1 MLNLKPQLL
10 WKYFEAISAI
20 PRCSGNEKAVGD
32 YVLSVARAHGLKADR
47 DQQGN
52 VVVRKPATP
61 GRERV
66 APLILQGHLDMVCEK
81 NSDVKHDFTKDPIRL
96 RVDGPYVKATGT
108 SLGADNGI
116 AVATSLALIE
126 DREVQHGPL
135 EMLFTVDE
143 ETGLNGAFNLKP
155 GFVKA
160 PRMLNLDTEEEG
172 AVYVGCAGG
181 RDTLFTLRTRREKG
195 KSRVPAFK
203 IVVRGLRGG
212 HSGVDIH
219 EQRGNAVRI
228 LVRLLCSLQAD
239 GPLTL
244 VSLDGG
250 SKRNAIAREAAAVV
264 HCKDDKKLKTAAKR
278 FEAAIRAELGKV
290 DPGLQIAVEKAK
302 AAFSPFDPKFTAKLL
317 AFCSALPHGVLK
329 MSQEIPG
336 LVETSTNF
344 AIVASTD
351 KTVEVATSQR
361 SSVASQINWAVEMVA
376 AVGTLAGARVKSSS
390 GYPGWKPNLDS
401 PILKAVIAQHKKHFG
416 TEPAIKAIHAGLEC
430 GIIGERYPGM
440 DMVSI
445 GPLQENVHSPD
456 ERVHIESVERFYG
469 FLKSILRDLA

>member
-1 MLNLKPQLL
+1 MLNLKPALL
-10 WKYFEAISAI
+10 WKYFEAVSAI

-32 YVLSVARAHGLKADR
+32 YVLSVAKAHGLKADR
-47 DQQGN
+47 DPIGN
-52 VVVRKPATP
+52 VVVRKPATS

-81 NSDVKHDFTKDPIRL
+81 NSDVKHDFCKDPIRL

-116 AVATSLALIE
+116 AVATCLALME

-143 ETGLNGAFNLKP
+143 ETGLNGAFNLQP

-160 PRMLNLDTEEEG
+160 KRMLNLDTEEEG

-181 RDTLFTLRTRREKG
+181 RDTLLTLKAKREAAR
-195 KSRVPAFK
+195 SRVPAFK
-203 IVVRGLRGG
+203 IVIKGLRGG

-219 EQRGNAVRI
+219 EQRGNALLI
-228 LVRLLCSLQAD
+228 LVRFLRSIRAD
-239 GPLTL
+239 LPFKL

-250 SKRNAIAREAAAVV
+250 SKRNAIAREASAVL
-264 HCKDDKKLKTAAKR
+264 HLKDDMKLKTAARR
-278 FEAAIRAELGKV
+278 FESSIKIELGKV
-290 DPGLQIAVEKAK
+290 DPGLQIVVEKAK
-302 AAFSPFDPKFTAKLL
+302 PQFPPFDAKFADKVL
-317 AFCSALPHGVLK
+317 ALGAALPHGVLK

-344 AIVASTD
+344 AIAATTE
-351 KTVEVATSQR
+351 KTVEIATSQR
-361 SSVASQINWAVEMVA
+361 SSSATQIKWAAGMVA
-376 AVGTLAGARVKSSS
+376 GVGFLAGAKVAASS
-390 GYPGWKPNLDS
+390 GYPGWKPDLDS
-401 PILKAVIAQHKKHFG
+401 PILKVVVEEHKKHFG
-416 TEPAIKAIHAGLEC
+416 TQPAIKAIHAGLEC

-456 ERVHIESVERFYG
+456 ERVHIESVGRFYE
-469 FLKSILRDLA
+469 FLKTILKDLV

>member
-32 YVLSVARAHGLKADR
+32 YVLSVAKAYGLKADR
-47 DQQGN
+47 DKQGN

-81 NSDVKHDFTKDPIRL
+81 NSDVKHDFTRDPIRL
-96 RVDGPYVKATGT
+96 RVDGPWVKATGT

-126 DREVQHGPL
+126 DPDVQHGPL

-143 ETGLNGAFNLKP
+143 ETGLNGAFTLQP
-155 GFVKA
+155 GFVKGK
-160 PRMLNLDTEEEG
+160 RMLNLDTEEEG

-181 RDTLFTLRTRREKG
+181 RDTLFTLRAKREKG

-203 IVVRGLRGG
+203 VVIRGLRGG
-212 HSGVDIH
+212 HSGVDIQ
-219 EQRGNAVRI
+219 EQRGNALLI
-228 LVRLLCSLQAD
+228 LVRFLRMLREEH
-239 GPLTL
+239 PFKL

-250 SKRNAIAREAAAVV
+250 SKRNAIAREAAAVL
-264 HCKDDKKLKTAAKR
+264 HLKDGAKLKVAARK
-278 FEAAIRAELGKV
+278 FEAVIRAELGKV
-290 DPGLQIAVEKAK
+290 DPGLQIVVEKAK
-302 AAFSPFDPKFTAKLL
+302 PQFAPFDAKFTDKLL
-317 AFCSALPHGVLK
+317 AFGAALPHGVLK

-344 AIVASTD
+344 AIVATTE
-351 KTVEVATSQR
+351 KTVEAATSQR
-361 SSVASQINWAVEMVA
+361 SSSATQIKWAAGMVAS
-376 AVGTLAGARVKSSS
+376 VGTLAGASVKASS

-401 PILKAVIAQHKKHFG
+401 PILKLVQAQHKKHFG
-416 TEPAIKAIHAGLEC
+416 TDPAIKAIHAGLEC

-456 ERVHIESVERFYG
+456 ERVHIESVGRFYG
-469 FLKSILRDLA
+469 FLKAILRDLA